1 MGSLGRTNRRRSFEG
16 IADEPKGAVGE
27 PDLRAGRACRLM
39 FPLRS
44 TVPLRYLP
52 IATWAL
58 IAINC
63 AVFLFEMS
71 LSPTALAQFL
81 SQFALIPARD
91 LHPDAY
97 VGMASPPV
105 RYLPF
110 FTNMFLHGGW
120 LHLILNMW
128 ALWLFGP
135 GVEDRLGRWSYVALY
150 LACGVLASVT
160 HAVFNSTS
168 ASPALGASGAI
179 AGVLG
184 CYIRL
189 FPWARIVVLVPI
201 LFLPFFFDVPAV
213 LFAGFWFLTQLLQGT
228 ISLMAPDA
236 GGPIA
241 WWAHVG
247 GFIAGLVLAA
257 PLQRRPPKYRRFYRD
272 EGVLGFP
279 PAGYG

>member
-1 MGSLGRTNRRRSFEG
+1 MR
-16 IADEPKGAVGE
+16 
-27 PDLRAGRACRLM
+27 RLM

-44 TVPLRYLP
+44 TVPLRYPP
-52 IATWAL
+52 IATWVL
-58 IAINC
+58 IAIYS

-71 LSPTALAQFL
+71 LSPAELKQFLAQL
-81 SQFALIPARD
+81 ALIPARD

-105 RYLPF
+105 IYLPF
-110 FTNMFLHGGW
+110 FTNMFLHGSL

-135 GVEDRLGRWSYVALY
+135 GVEDRLGRWAYVALY
-150 LACGVLASVT
+150 IACGVLASVT
-160 HAVFNSTS
+160 HAVFNSS
-168 ASPALGASGAI
+168 AVPTLGASGAI

-189 FPWARIVVLVPI
+189 FPLARIIVLVPI
-201 LFLPFFFDVPAV
+201 LFLPFFFDLPAV

-228 ISLMAPDA
+228 MSLLMPGA

-247 GFIAGLVLAA
+247 GFIGGLVLAV
-257 PLQRRPPKYRRFYRD
+257 PLRQRRGDYRRFYRD

-279 PAGYG
+279 PTGYG